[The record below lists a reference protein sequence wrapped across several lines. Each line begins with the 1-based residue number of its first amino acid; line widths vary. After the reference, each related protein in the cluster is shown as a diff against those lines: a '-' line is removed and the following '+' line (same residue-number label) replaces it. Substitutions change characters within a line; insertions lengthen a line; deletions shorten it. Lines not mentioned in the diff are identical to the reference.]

1 MNEVPSKKS
10 VGRRHS
16 GGRGQVGKG
25 KEARRHLHTGG
36 PRHGLCD
43 CSMQSGSRGVVDD
56 IMNIL
61 VNGPQRFKM
70 SIESKYQM
78 LWSWLETQPN
88 KDNQWKQLLVI
99 KSYK

>member
-1 MNEVPSKKS
+1 MKYHPRSQWGEGILGEEVRWAK
-10 VGRRHS
+10 
-16 GGRGQVGKG
+16 
-25 KEARRHLHTGG
+25 ARRLGGTCTPGG

>member
-1 MNEVPSKKS
+1 M
-10 VGRRHS
+10 
-16 GGRGQVGKG
+16 GKG
-25 KEARRHLHTGG
+25 KEAQQHLHTGG
-36 PRHGLCD
+36 RRQGLCD
-43 CSMQSGSRGVVDD
+43 CSMQSGRRGVVDD